1 MDPATTAPQ
10 SCSRCAATPQAHRR
24 TVRRDVTARREPP
37 LLPDWQQTCLIAS
50 DGWTDSIAA
59 VLNATLEDT
68 TRRRIEALIDE
79 GRDIFYSFDDDV
91 RSRHFHP
98 FIPADYDRVLEL
110 LIELRQPGLRFL
122 EWGSAT
128 GVITIMADMLGFD
141 ACGIELDSEL
151 VRTARSLADR
161 YESTARFALG
171 SFLPTGYV
179 YETEDGDRRLG
190 TIGHGRSGYLE
201 LQRPLEDFD
210 VVFGYPWSGEAAMM
224 QDLMRAYGSPHA
236 RLILWGTE
244 DS

>member
-1 MDPATTAPQ
+1 M
-10 SCSRCAATPQAHRR
+10 
-24 TVRRDVTARREPP
+24 
-37 LLPDWQQTCLIAS
+37 
-50 DGWTDSIAA
+50 
-59 VLNATLEDT
+59 LNATLEDAI
-68 TRRRIEALIDE
+68 RRRIEALIDE
-79 GRDIFYSFDDDV
+79 GRDIFYSFDDAV

-151 VRTARSLADR
+151 VRTARELAAR
-161 YESTARFALG
+161 YESKARFAHG

-179 YETEDGDRRLG
+179 YQTEDGDRRLG
-190 TIGHGRSGYLE
+190 TIGHGPSGYLE

-244 DS
+244 DGSPDGPPPAT

>member
-1 MDPATTAPQ
+1 MDPATGAPQ
-10 SCSRCAATPQAHRR
+10 YCSHCAATLL
-24 TVRRDVTARREPP
+24 ARR
-37 LLPDWQQTCLIAS
+37 LAGQRSGAQHSAAGLAAGCLIAS
-50 DGWTDSIAA
+50 SCPTDSIAA
-59 VLNATLEDT
+59 VLNQKLDET
-68 TRRRIEALIDE
+68 TRRRIEALIEE
-79 GRDIFYSFDDDV
+79 GRDIFDSFEDDV

-98 FIPADYDRVLEL
+98 FIPADYDRVLER

-141 ACGIELDSEL
+141 AFGIELDSEL
-151 VRTARSLADR
+151 VRTARGLAAR
-161 YESTARFALG
+161 YESNARFAHG

-179 YETEDGDRRLG
+179 YQTVDGDRRLG
-190 TIGHGRSGYLE
+190 TIGHGSSGYLE
-201 LQRPLEDFD
+201 LERPLEDFD

-224 QDLMRAYGSPHA
+224 RDLMRAYGSPHA